1 MGKGGKNGGR
11 RKGRRTTST
20 VLAAPER
27 DRISRKE
34 FDAEL
39 ERLQVELIKLQG
51 WISANGLRV
60 VVLFE
65 GRDSAGKG
73 GMIKRIT
80 EHLNPRMVH
89 TVALPKP
96 NDRERGQWYFQRY
109 IEHLPGAGEMV
120 LFDRSWYNRAGVEA
134 VMGFCTPTEL
144 DEFLRSCP
152 SFERML
158 IDSGIRL
165 VKYWLEV
172 GADSQMKRFKDRIDR
187 PTKRW
192 KISPMD
198 AAAREHFY
206 DYSRA
211 RDVMFAHTDTPDS
224 PWFIVP
230 SDDQRRARLN
240 CITHLL
246 TMIPYEEILPK
257 PVKLPPL
264 QDPGDYVE
272 SPLTARRVV
281 PQIF

>member
-1 MGKGGKNGGR
+1 MGKGGKGKAR
-11 RKGRRTTST
+11 R
-20 VLAAPER
+20 AAPAGTATEER
-27 DRISRKE
+27 ERISRKE
-34 FDAEL
+34 FEAEL

-51 WISANGLRV
+51 WIAAKGLRV

-80 EHLNPRMVH
+80 AHLNPRMVH

-96 NDRERGQWYFQRY
+96 SDRERGEWYFQRY
-109 IEHLPGAGEMV
+109 IEHLPTAGEMV

-134 VMGFCTPTEL
+134 VMGFCSATEL

-158 IDSGIRL
+158 TDSGIIL
-165 VKYWLEV
+165 IKYWLEV
-172 GADSQMKRFKDRIDR
+172 GADSQLKRFQDRIDR

-198 AAAREHFY
+198 VAARERFY

-224 PWFIVP
+224 PWFVVP

-240 CITHLL
+240 CISHLL
-246 TMIPYEEILPK
+246 TMIPYEEIPPE
-257 PVKLPPL
+257 PVKLPRL
-264 QDPGDYVE
+264 QHPGDYVE
-272 SPLTARRVV
+272 PPLDAYRVV
-281 PQIF
+281 PQIH